1 MRVGFKLDV
10 DFDTSVAY
18 QRLFGDG
25 SVLVRLKE
33 LGVEAVE
40 FPLGPASDL
49 DEVAVTVRQC
59 HSVGLLVSFHPYTEG
74 QEANPAHFEGP
85 RSHPAIIHERFFGL
99 AAQMSRDQ
107 GETIVNVHPAAA
119 SANRASRVE
128 LLERSVHFFSW
139 ANDWCAEHSSDVR
152 AVAELQV
159 APDEGEGLIRIGD
172 TPEELA
178 QVVERSE
185 AGACWDVG
193 HSEWN
198 NRRFGTSRHP
208 TEQLWKRIV
217 HVHCHDVDDEGD
229 HRVLRRGDTH
239 WRRFLQDLAGT
250 DYAGTVVIEVAP
262 ETFLEAGGPQALEE
276 SIAVVTEA
284 ASN

>member
-1 MRVGFKLDV
+1 MFVGREPQGGAGTV
-10 DFDTSVAY
+10 VGAV
-18 QRLFGDG
+18 GAA
-25 SVLVRLKE
+25 VRK
-33 LGVEAVE
+33 GASTKRSGEA
-40 FPLGPASDL
+40 GH
-49 DEVAVTVRQC
+49 VRQI
-59 HSVGLLVSFHPYTEG
+59 LMRIR
-74 QEANPAHFEGP
+74 PAPPGN
-85 RSHPAIIHERFFGL
+85 G
-99 AAQMSRDQ
+99 
-107 GETIVNVHPAAA
+107 
-119 SANRASRVE
+119 
-128 LLERSVHFFSW
+128 
-139 ANDWCAEHSSDVR
+139 WCAEHSSDVR
-152 AVAELQV
+152 PVAELQV

-178 QVVERSE
+178 QVVERSGV
-185 AGACWDVG
+185 GACWDVG

-198 NRRFGTSRHP
+198 NRRFGTNRHP

-262 ETFLEAGGPQALEE
+262 ETFLEVGGPQALEE
-276 SIAVVTEA
+276 SIAAVTEA